1 MSAIIE
7 PAQLYLGNEEHR
19 DLELPQGFVCVRSR
33 RSPDKETPNEDAAAV
48 IPVGLNALV
57 VAVADGVGGAPS
69 GREASK
75 IAVETLLK
83 RLTDNGLEA
92 DRLRHAILDAVEAAN
107 AAILD
112 MGRGAATTMVIAEI
126 VSNQLR
132 SYHVGDSELISVGQ
146 RGRVKQRIIPH
157 SPTGFAVEAGLMD
170 QDEAVQHDQRHVLF
184 NVIGAPDMRV
194 DMGTA
199 VRIATHD
206 TVLLAS
212 DGLLDNLFAD
222 EIIEI
227 IRMGPLAT
235 AADRL
240 MELAGQRMLVA
251 DGSKPS
257 KPDDLTIILY
267 RSRNGK
273 GSGKRRPRKRAAAE

>member
-1 MSAIIE
+1 VSVE
-7 PAQLYLGNEEHR
+7 TTPAHLYLGDEERR
-19 DLELPQGFVCVRSR
+19 DLELPQGLVCVRSR
-33 RSPDKETPNEDAAAV
+33 RSPDKDSPNEDSAAV
-48 IPVGLNALV
+48 IPIGASALV

-69 GREASK
+69 GREASR
-75 IAVETLLK
+75 IAVESLLAA
-83 RLTDNGLEA
+83 LTKQALEP

-107 AAILD
+107 KAILE
-112 MGRGAATTMVIAEI
+112 MGRGAATTIVIAEI

-157 SPTGFAVEAGLMD
+157 SPTGFAVEAGLMNEE
-170 QDEAVQHDQRHVLF
+170 EAVKHDQRHVLF

-199 VRIATHD
+199 VTIAIHD

-227 IRMGPLAT
+227 IRRGPLDE

-240 MELAGQRMLVA
+240 MEAARKRMITE
-251 DGSKPS
+251 DGTSPC
-257 KPDDLTIILY
+257 KPDDLTVILY
-267 RSRNGK
+267 RAARNASR
-273 GSGKRRPRKRAAAE
+273 RKSLRAA